1 MSANDIEYKNIDFK
15 FHLRS
20 CLSKTLSCYIELSAH
35 LLHSGWSLCVLQEVG
50 WPDTALSH
58 MTTNKL
64 EEKKIIPVTELEW
77 TTTKNWGKRDGQ
89 QQSRNP
95 TALGSWKGC
104 CRESFCCQKAWVYLK
119 HSLHIHALFFWF
131 SPLNSSLDSEVNGSS
146 SSDDFHVDICVVK
159 PRASVLSS
167 CCTPWYHCLI
177 SSSPH
182 TSYLV
187 RLNDM
192 CLH

>member
-1 MSANDIEYKNIDFK
+1 MSANDIEYKNIDFE

-64 EEKKIIPVTELEW
+64 GEKKIIPVTELEW

-119 HSLHIHALFFWF
+119 NSLHIHALFFWF
-131 SPLNSSLDSEVNGSS
+131 SPLNSFFSWFWSIWFIFFWWLSCWQMCCETNGRGSPHQCR
-146 SSDDFHVDICVVK
+146 SSD
-159 PRASVLSS
+159 SS
-167 CCTPWYHCLI
+167 EI
-177 SSSPH
+177 KSKSS
-182 TSYLV
+182 
-187 RLNDM
+187 N
-192 CLH
+192 